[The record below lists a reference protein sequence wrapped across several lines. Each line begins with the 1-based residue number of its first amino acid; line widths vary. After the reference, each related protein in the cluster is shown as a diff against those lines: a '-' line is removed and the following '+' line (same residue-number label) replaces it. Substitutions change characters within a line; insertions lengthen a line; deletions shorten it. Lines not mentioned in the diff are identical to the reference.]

1 MDLRGKRRLVRMTY
15 LRVIERLENLL
26 RLAAE
31 IIERQT
37 EILTQ
42 NGIPTG
48 EALQTLQERFKEN
61 MDKWC

>member
-1 MDLRGKRRLVRMTY
+1 MTY

-42 NGIPTG
+42 NGIPTD